1 MSDKIDL
8 SKVETKALDSQMNKL
23 YERKERFLSKEENQ
37 EIDNQIKDIII
48 ELLKRELGKRQGS

>member
-8 SKVETKALDSQMNKL
+8 SKVETKALDSQLNKL
-23 YERKERFLSKEENQ
+23 YERKEKFLSKEENQ